1 MDTKQKIFFILFLFS
16 SNFFSLTNIDLT
28 EISKA
33 NEEEKVTKTKIFKDS
48 LVFIDKEN
56 KFNFS
61 GFKQKGIYKFIED
74 KNNLNSDNLFFK
86 NFSTGND
93 EISENYRVVQFPDK
107 SFGITD
113 GGLIIFFED
122 DVDKTL
128 FALDYELSLMD
139 TYSFGASYKPKGF
152 NEIDSL
158 IERIQNDS
166 RVKKLEFNLMLNY
179 KVN

>member
-1 MDTKQKIFFILFLFS
+1 MDIKQKIFFILFLFS

-33 NEEEKVTKTKIFKDS
+33 NDEEKVTKTKIFKDS
-48 LVFIDKEN
+48 LVLIDEEN
-56 KFNFS
+56 KFNFL

-93 EISENYRVVQFPDK
+93 E
-107 SFGITD
+107 
-113 GGLIIFFED
+113 
-122 DVDKTL
+122 VDQML